1 MRHHT
6 TCVKLNAYSRATKAK
21 NGQHKKYGLVLKLE
35 IRKSSYRD
43 LELNH
48 QVLGAVHGVVTK
60 FLILPTYSM
69 QRKRL
74 NDGA

>member
-1 MRHHT
+1 MLTVEQLKQRM
-6 TCVKLNAYSRATKAK
+6 VSI
-21 NGQHKKYGLVLKLE
+21 KKYGLVLKLG
-35 IRKSSYRD
+35 IRKSSYWD
-43 LELNH
+43 LELNP